1 MIIISVCSVGD
12 IISSDVVVSV
22 TMAVDI
28 WLSPS
33 VWSSFE
39 KGVVKSD
46 GFDVVCCTTVTGRK
60 TVESGVDVSPVKLPK
75 SAVDDVESILAGL
88 LVFISVDV
96 VNTEEASIVD

>member
-1 MIIISVCSVGD
+1 
-12 IISSDVVVSV
+12 
-22 TMAVDI
+22 MAVDI

-39 KGVVKSD
+39 KGR
-46 GFDVVCCTTVTGRK
+46 DVVCCTTVTGRK

-75 SAVDDVESILAGL
+75 SAVDDVESILEGL